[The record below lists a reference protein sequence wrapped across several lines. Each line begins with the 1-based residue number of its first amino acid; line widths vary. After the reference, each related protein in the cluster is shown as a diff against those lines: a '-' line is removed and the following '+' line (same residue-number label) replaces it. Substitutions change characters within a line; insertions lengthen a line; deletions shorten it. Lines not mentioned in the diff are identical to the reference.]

1 MSFENYL
8 PLMDNDQT
16 VALADQEYR
25 EHQARFSKQKRR
37 DRLWE
42 LPKAVYCSVIGTCV
56 TLEELRKI
64 SKKDK
69 SHNYESLCDYELH
82 KTFVSAATN
91 KRNFL
96 ARELQRLLEKKFQII
111 IRRFRDYSAQ
121 MLDDA
126 WEEAVVAGDIS
137 GTYWTLIT
145 HPMTPNDLL
154 DRIFGDIHMLSHI
167 SGASLRTDVRQ
178 IGRLTSRVR
187 GLEDEIKK
195 VRSVSSN
202 YTAKLV
208 NEVNESGRKLKSS
221 QDINRS
227 LNEKLNRFEKRFNSG
242 KYVQKEVDR
251 LTRDLAVT
259 RLQKERLAE
268 KLRITSEQKKALELE
283 KSDLEKE
290 LIGSRNEIE
299 SLESLLEQIVGK
311 YTRGD
316 IGASGSGQLDLDQR
330 CVLYVG
336 GLGGQKSHF
345 QAIVERFNGSFLY
358 HDGGLE
364 HGQKSLSSALAKADV
379 VLCPWDCVSHNATQK
394 IKIQCTRDSTPILYL
409 RRASTSAFL
418 KGLEE
423 AATN

>member
-8 PLMDNDQT
+8 PLVDNDQT
-16 VALADQEYR
+16 AALADQEYR

-42 LPKAVYCSVIGTCV
+42 LPKTVYCSVIGTCV

-82 KTFVSAATN
+82 KRFVSAATN

-111 IRRFRDYSAQ
+111 VRRFRDYSAQ

-137 GTYWTLIT
+137 GTYWPLIT

-187 GLEDEIKK
+187 SLEDE
-195 VRSVSSN
+195 
-202 YTAKLV
+202 TL
-208 NEVNESGRKLKSS
+208 
-221 QDINRS
+221 S
-227 LNEKLNRFEKRFNSG
+227 L
-242 KYVQKEVDR
+242 
-251 LTRDLAVT
+251 
-259 RLQKERLAE
+259 
-268 KLRITSEQKKALELE
+268 IH
-283 KSDLEKE
+283 
-290 LIGSRNEIE
+290 I
-299 SLESLLEQIVGK
+299 
-311 YTRGD
+311 
-316 IGASGSGQLDLDQR
+316 
-330 CVLYVG
+330 
-336 GLGGQKSHF
+336 
-345 QAIVERFNGSFLY
+345 
-358 HDGGLE
+358 
-364 HGQKSLSSALAKADV
+364 
-379 VLCPWDCVSHNATQK
+379 
-394 IKIQCTRDSTPILYL
+394 
-409 RRASTSAFL
+409 
-418 KGLEE
+418 
-423 AATN
+423 